1 MKRIFKDYRTI
12 TDEHM
17 ALIKAK
23 YPNGFSDS
31 DLIALKTSEG
41 NYFDALEVE
50 TEEAVYIVK
59 VNHDLLEAID
69 QYEEGDF
76 SSEMEPEEPQEEEA

>member
-17 ALIKAK
+17 ALIKKK
-23 YPNGFSDS
+23 YPHGFTDS
-31 DLIALKTSEG
+31 DLIALKTSDG
-41 NYFDALEVE
+41 NYFDALEIE
-50 TEEAVYIVK
+50 TDDAVYIVK

-69 QYEEGDF
+69 QYEERDF
-76 SSEMEPEEPQEEEA
+76 SSEMESEKTQEEA